1 MCYYHIYVY
10 LDYIR
15 RKKLTIFFFLKDL
28 PSVVLKSLKDVGRH
42 ERNKMPFTCLFVLT
56 EGKITEEK
64 RKKEGGKKRNKMS
77 RERKVVRKFQLDY
90 DVNGDIEQGRIV
102 VSSKFDGG
110 CSLATKWL
118 FSRIKLP
125 TKKGEKFYRP

>member
-1 MCYYHIYVY
+1 M
-10 LDYIR
+10 
-15 RKKLTIFFFLKDL
+15 
-28 PSVVLKSLKDVGRH
+28 KSLEDVGRH

-110 CSLATKWL
+110 CSLATK
-118 FSRIKLP
+118 
-125 TKKGEKFYRP
+125 